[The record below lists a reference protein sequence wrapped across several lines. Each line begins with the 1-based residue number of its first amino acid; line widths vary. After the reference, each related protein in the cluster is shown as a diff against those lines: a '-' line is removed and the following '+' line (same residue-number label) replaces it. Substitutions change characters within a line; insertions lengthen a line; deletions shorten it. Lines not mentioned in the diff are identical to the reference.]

1 MVVDMEGAPDAPP
14 GEAPEGRPIAEVAEL
29 LGVPMPTLR
38 SWQRRYGIPDMS
50 HTPGRHR
57 RYSLAELHALRLM
70 RDEIARGQRAA
81 AAAQTVRTLLA
92 GDGPAARLVEG
103 LLAACEDLDSARV
116 RDRLDDAEAELGLA
130 GALDD
135 VLMPA
140 LKQVGAW
147 WESGR
152 CHLGQEQLTTE
163 TARAWLDQHY
173 TPPPSRGA
181 QLVLACGPGDMHT
194 IGLEALNLLLRRLG
208 RPTRVLGARTSQ
220 TALEVA
226 ITANPTAGVVIV
238 SHLASSRNRAVGL
251 LRAVDAKG
259 LPVLYAGNAFASPR
273 SRKGLTGTYLGPR
286 LGPASTLVNE
296 VVEAASTSAS

>member
-1 MVVDMEGAPDAPP
+1 METAPDALS
-14 GEAPEGRPIAEVAEL
+14 GDAPQGRPIAEVAEL

-38 SWQRRYGIPDMS
+38 SWQRRYGIPDMH

-57 RYSLAELHALRLM
+57 RYSLVELHALRLM
-70 RDEIARGQRAA
+70 RDEIARGERAA
-81 AAAQTVRTLLA
+81 TAAQTVRALL
-92 GDGPAARLVEG
+92 GLDGPAGRLVEG
-103 LLAACEDLDSARV
+103 LLAACEDLDSAGV

-173 TPPPSRGA
+173 TPSPSRGA

-251 LRAVDAKG
+251 LRAVDARG

-273 SRKGLTGTYLGPR
+273 GRRGLPGTYLGPR
-286 LGPASTLVNE
+286 LGPASTLINE
-296 VVEAASTSAS
+296 VVEAAPTPPS